1 MWGHNMASSP
11 QKMFLI
17 LLPDR
22 WNRIGNIIKDL
33 GDVLTDR
40 LRLSARVDN
49 IVCKAVQSFIAL
61 HILVAHGVFGSRLNN
76 VLCFTTVAR
85 MLYSVWWGFAPTLL
99 YLTWCVL
106 NLFSAVFSKP
116 GHVLHDLLPPEWVT
130 GYSLRPQSHNREM
143 LWFVHCKRIYN

>member
-11 QKMFLI
+11 QTMFLI

-76 VLCFTTVAR
+76 VLCFTTVER

-106 NLFSAVFSKP
+106 NLFSAVCKP
-116 GHVLHDLLPPEWVT
+116 AVCPAWSTPTWMGNWILPKT
-130 GYSLRPQSHNREM
+130 S
-143 LWFVHCKRIYN
+143 IA